1 MFERMKA
8 RRQIFVENV
17 RAGDRVARRW
27 GIIYIGIA
35 LFIVIGVV
43 AILWMN
49 RGYKTFEVVEVIDK
63 NDDVSV
69 HYQVIGDGLI
79 RYSKDGAMFTD
90 KNGNVAW
97 NQSFEMA
104 NAQVASCGEFV
115 AIGDIGSNEIRLFN
129 QAGQIAIINALYP
142 VSVVEIANQ
151 GVTAAIL
158 SDGQQHYINLYDAAG
173 TDLVK
178 IKATM
183 TNTGY
188 PLDLAL
194 SEDGS
199 KLAVSYLILD
209 GGKTTT
215 KIIFYEFGK
224 TKEDSEASVV
234 GTYEYAQIFPKIKF
248 INNNTMVAFGEA
260 GFEIFS
266 MKSGK
271 LDLVMEK
278 LFDNEVKSIFYNEQ
292 YIGFVFRN
300 DGELV
305 GESTSESE
313 SLINPLDTLSGT
325 GGESQ
330 QVTPTDDNANETI
343 VIPEA
348 ETGAQ
353 IGANVYGHVAAAAQ
367 EDGSA
372 ATTSD
377 VSQNDTSATAT
388 ENTTG
393 DNGSVN
399 VPEGTPHESQADE
412 ETTGNSYPSLNQS
425 ISETAAGSGIS
436 EDGTHRYKLLVYTN
450 TGNLYLDTEFDFD
463 YHYIDCTNDEIIMYN
478 DNQCYLMY
486 YTGKEKFAYTFDT
499 DISTLMPKQSK
510 NEYII
515 VDDNSIK
522 EIRLK

>member
-8 RRQIFVENV
+8 RHQIFVENV

-35 LFIVIGVV
+35 LFIVVGVV
-43 AILWMN
+43 AVLWMN
-49 RGYKTFEVVEVIDK
+49 RGYKTFEIVEVIDK

-90 KNGNVAW
+90 KNGDVAW

-104 NAQVASCGEFV
+104 NAQVASCGDFV
-115 AIGDIGSNEIRLFN
+115 AIADIGSNQIRLFN
-129 QAGQIAIINALYP
+129 QAGQIAVIDALYP
-142 VSVVEIANQ
+142 VSTVEIANQ

-158 SDGQQHYINLYDAAG
+158 SDGQQHYIDLYDAAG

-194 SEDGS
+194 SEDGT
-199 KLAVSYLILD
+199 KLAVSYLMIN
-209 GGKTTT
+209 GGNMTT
-215 KIIFYEFGK
+215 KLVFYEFGK

-234 GTYEYAQIFPKIKF
+234 GTYEYSQIFPKINF

-271 LDLVMEK
+271 LELVMEK
-278 LFDNEVKSIFYNEQ
+278 LFDNEIKSIFYNEQ
-292 YIGFVFRN
+292 YVGFVFRN
-300 DGELV
+300 DGNFV
-305 GESTSESE
+305 GEHVDQSESSE
-313 SLINPLDTLSGT
+313 TTLDTQS
-325 GGESQ
+325 SS
-330 QVTPTDDNANETI
+330 DDQSSEETI

-353 IGANVYGHVAAAAQ
+353 IGANIYNPVASAVQ
-367 EDGSA
+367 TDGSA
-372 ATTSD
+372 DNA
-377 VSQNDTSATAT
+377 V
-388 ENTTG
+388 TG
-393 DNGSVN
+393 DNGTAGDEAVTDMTAGDGGSVS
-399 VPEGTPHESQADE
+399 VPDGTPHESQADE

-425 ISETAAGSGIS
+425 IAETAAGSGIS
-436 EDGTHRYKLLVYTN
+436 EDGTHRYKMLVYTN
-450 TGNLYLDTEFDFD
+450 TGNLYLETEFDFD

-486 YTGKEKFAYTFDT
+486 YTGKEKFTYTFDT
-499 DISTLMPKQSK
+499 SIDTLMPKQTR

>member
-43 AILWMN
+43 AVLWMN

-300 DGELV
+300 DGEFV
-305 GESTSESE
+305 GESTS
-313 SLINPLDTLSGT
+313 
-325 GGESQ
+325 
-330 QVTPTDDNANETI
+330 
-343 VIPEA
+343 
-348 ETGAQ
+348 
-353 IGANVYGHVAAAAQ
+353 
-367 EDGSA
+367 
-372 ATTSD
+372 
-377 VSQNDTSATAT
+377 
-388 ENTTG
+388 
-393 DNGSVN
+393 
-399 VPEGTPHESQADE
+399 
-412 ETTGNSYPSLNQS
+412 
-425 ISETAAGSGIS
+425 
-436 EDGTHRYKLLVYTN
+436 
-450 TGNLYLDTEFDFD
+450 
-463 YHYIDCTNDEIIMYN
+463 
-478 DNQCYLMY
+478 
-486 YTGKEKFAYTFDT
+486 
-499 DISTLMPKQSK
+499 
-510 NEYII
+510 
-515 VDDNSIK
+515 
-522 EIRLK
+522 

>member
-43 AILWMN
+43 AVLWMN

-104 NAQVASCGEFV
+104 NAQVASCGDFV
-115 AIGDIGSNEIRLFN
+115 AIGDIGSNQIRLFN
-129 QAGQIAIINALYP
+129 KAGQIAIINALYP
-142 VSVVEIANQ
+142 VSAVEIANQ

-215 KIIFYEFGK
+215 KIVFYEFGK
-224 TKEDSEASVV
+224 TQEDSEASVV
-234 GTYEYAQIFPKIKF
+234 GTYEYAQIFPKINF

-271 LDLVMEK
+271 LELVMEK

-300 DGELV
+300 DGEFV
-305 GESTSESE
+305 GESTGESY

-325 GGESQ
+325 EGESQ
-330 QVTPTDDNANETI
+330 QVTPEDDNANETI

-353 IGANVYGHVAAAAQ
+353 IGANAYSHVAAAVQ

-377 VSQNDTSATAT
+377 GSQGDMSAAAT
-388 ENTTG
+388 ESTTG
-393 DNGSVN
+393 DNGSVS
-399 VPEGTPHESQADE
+399 VPEGTPHESQVDE
-412 ETTGNSYPSLNQS
+412 ETTSNSYPSLNQS

-436 EDGTHRYKLLVYTN
+436 ADGTHRYKLLVYTN

-486 YTGKEKFAYTFDT
+486 YTGKEKFSYTFDT
-499 DISTLMPKQSK
+499 DINTLMPKQSR

>member
-43 AILWMN
+43 AVLWMN

-104 NAQVASCGEFV
+104 NAQVASCGDFV
-115 AIGDIGSNEIRLFN
+115 AIGDIGSNQIRLFN
-129 QAGQIAIINALYP
+129 KAGQIAIINALYP
-142 VSVVEIANQ
+142 VSAVEIANQ

-215 KIIFYEFGK
+215 KIVFYEFGK

-234 GTYEYAQIFPKIKF
+234 GTYEYAQIFPKINF

-271 LDLVMEK
+271 LELVMEK

-300 DGELV
+300 DGKFV
-305 GESTSESE
+305 GESTGESE

-325 GGESQ
+325 DGESQ
-330 QVTPTDDNANETI
+330 QVTPEDDNADETI

-353 IGANVYGHVAAAAQ
+353 IGANAYSYVTAAVQ

-377 VSQNDTSATAT
+377 VSQGDMSAEAT
-388 ENTTG
+388 ESTTG
-393 DNGSVN
+393 DNGSVS

-412 ETTGNSYPSLNQS
+412 ETTSNSYPSLNQS

-436 EDGTHRYKLLVYTN
+436 ADGTHRYKLLVYTN

-463 YHYIDCTNDEIIMYN
+463 YHYIDCTNNEIIMYN

-486 YTGKEKFAYTFDT
+486 YTGKEKFSYTFDT
-499 DISTLMPKQSK
+499 DISTLMPKQSR